1 MSEENKTEAQQDG
14 QWFKR
19 TQELEEM
26 ITALRA
32 DKDAL
37 AVSLNASNDVIASL
51 HNDTAIAKERH
62 DNVVKSLNSYQGAL
76 EESRDAVFSAA
87 QVNARDIFRGLALNC
102 LNDHDAVCLAGSLI
116 DLLETLRRTDYSY
129 LVEDKVSNYYLSLV
143 KSCDEDACSRDVI
156 IREWTESGFIKAQD
170 AEELGT
176 ILSMIE
182 EAKSSASEAQC
193 SASSAEDGL
202 GEAESLLE
210 DLISKLE

>member
-1 MSEENKTEAQQDG
+1 MTEQNKTDG
-14 QWFKR
+14 LR
-19 TQELEEM
+19 ADATGMEEM
-26 ITALRA
+26 VTALRA

-37 AVSLNASNDVIASL
+37 AASLNTANDVIASL
-51 HNDTAIAKERH
+51 HNGASIAEERH
-62 DNVVKSLNSYQGAL
+62 DKLVESLHSFQNTL
-76 EESRDAVFSAA
+76 EASRDAVFSAA
-87 QVNARDIFRGLALNC
+87 QVNARDIFNGLALNC
-102 LNDHDAVCLAGSLI
+102 LNDQDAVCLVGSLI